1 MKNKNLNLYGIFYN
15 EETRLNL
22 DAELIPL
29 DNTSGPKHLYES
41 WPILNFLLRIL

>member
-15 EETRLNL
+15 ERPDNL

-29 DNTSGPKHLYES
+29 DNTSGPKHLYEGR
-41 WPILNFLLRIL
+41 PILNFSLRIL